1 MNDWITDGRIGWMD
15 KSIDRY
21 TDMHELAN
29 DNNSNK
35 PREYIET
42 QPSGDN
48 IPENYLDKN
57 TAGISYLLLS
67 VRRKEET
74 PL

>member
-42 QPSGDN
+42 
-48 IPENYLDKN
+48 
-57 TAGISYLLLS
+57 
-67 VRRKEET
+67 
-74 PL
+74 